1 MMKLG
6 GLICIAWHSFATC
19 IVSSNG
25 ANPDVIE
32 NSIAECE
39 RFCTAVSM
47 KTRNEACKMELKAL
61 PKPKLGDLCKTAFS
75 RGYKKACNDECHAM
89 GNSEPLNYDRFGAE
103 RGEICA
109 SATRMSPR
117 PACRDACQ
125 NGFDAGVIAGLS
137 AVRATFI
144 QVSAHMPPCY
154 EISMH
159 VFLNGGVSLADA
171 ARPPFLLIVG
181 KLSY

>member
-6 GLICIAWHSFATC
+6 GLIFITLYSFVTC

-25 ANPDVIE
+25 ASPDVIE

-39 RFCTAVSM
+39 RFCTTVSM

-61 PKPKLGDLCKTAFS
+61 PKPKLGDLCKAAFS
-75 RGYKKACNDECHAM
+75 RGYKKACNNECHAM
-89 GNSEPLNYDRFGAE
+89 GNSEPLHYDRFGAE
-103 RGEICA
+103 RREICA

-137 AVRATFI
+137 AVGAAFI
-144 QVSAHMPPCY
+144 QVSTYMLPCC

-159 VFLNGGVSLADA
+159 VFLNGGVRA
-171 ARPPFLLIVG
+171 LLMQ
-181 KLSY
+181 YNHHFF